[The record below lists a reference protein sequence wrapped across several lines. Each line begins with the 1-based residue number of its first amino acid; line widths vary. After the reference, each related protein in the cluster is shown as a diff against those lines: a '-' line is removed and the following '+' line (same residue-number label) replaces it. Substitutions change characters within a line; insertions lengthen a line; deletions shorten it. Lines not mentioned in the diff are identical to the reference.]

1 MKRFLI
7 LYTLFAFMTGCS
19 TKQAST
25 EKHESRSKHEETEL
39 TKNVKYSPSQ
49 NETPQPNESLQP
61 PTPPKQEKVI
71 LDVPLIPQKPELK
84 FGCEVTSL
92 AMVLQHAGV
101 KVDKMQLANN
111 IKKDNDPPSVSKD
124 GDILHWG
131 NPKEGF
137 VGDITGKKMGYA
149 VYVEPLQQLMEQYL
163 PNRTVNLTGKSFDDV
178 LAQVNMGKPVVVWTT
193 GDYKLPDKW
202 ASWKHGN
209 ENITAPLDLHAVAL
223 VGFENG
229 YVYINDPLAEKKAL
243 KVNKETFIQ
252 SWDALGKQALS
263 YR

>member
-7 LYTLFAFMTGCS
+7 LYVLFAVITGWS
-19 TKQAST
+19 TKQAFA
-25 EKHESRSKHEETEL
+25 EKHEEAEL
-39 TKNVKYSPSQ
+39 TKNVKYSLHQ
-49 NETPQPNESLQP
+49 NEPLQFS
-61 PTPPKQEKVI
+61 TPPKQEKAI

-92 AMVLQHAGV
+92 AMVLQYAGV

-111 IKKDNDPPSVSKD
+111 IKKDNDSLSISED
-124 GDILHWG
+124 GDILQWG

-137 VGDITGKKMGYA
+137 VGDMTGKTMGYA
-149 VYVEPLQQLMEQYL
+149 VYVEPLQQLMEHYL
-163 PNRTVNLTGKSFDDV
+163 PNRTVNLTGKSFDNV

-209 ENITAPLDLHAVAL
+209 ENITAPLDLHAVVL

-229 YVYINDPLAEKKAL
+229 YVYINDPLTEKKAL
-243 KVNKETFIQ
+243 KVNKKTFIQ
-252 SWDALGKQALS
+252 SWDALEKQALS

>member
-1 MKRFLI
+1 MNATKRFLI
-7 LYTLFAFMTGCS
+7 LYALFAFITGYS
-19 TKQAST
+19 TKQTST
-25 EKHESRSKHEETEL
+25 EKHEEAEL
-39 TKNVKYSPSQ
+39 TKNVKYSSPQ
-49 NETPQPNESLQP
+49 TEPPQPS
-61 PTPPKQEKVI
+61 TPPKQEKVI

-124 GDILHWG
+124 GDILQWG

-137 VGDITGKKMGYA
+137 VGDITGKTMGFA
-149 VYVEPLQQLMEQYL
+149 VYVEPLQQLMEHYL

-209 ENITAPLDLHAVAL
+209 ENITAPLDLHAVVL

-229 YVYINDPLAEKKAL
+229 YVYINDPLTEKKAL
-243 KVNKETFIQ
+243 QVNKETFIQ

>member
-7 LYTLFAFMTGCS
+7 LFSLFTVITGWSAKQSS
-19 TKQAST
+19 TKEHQ
-25 EKHESRSKHEETEL
+25 SRSTHEETEV
-39 TKNVKYSPSQ
+39 TKNVKYSP
-49 NETPQPNESLQP
+49 QPAA
-61 PTPPKQEKVI
+61 PPKQEKVI

-101 KVDKMQLANN
+101 KVNKMQLANH
-111 IKKDNDPPSVSKD
+111 IKKDNDPSSVGKD
-124 GDILHWG
+124 GDILEWG
-131 NPKEGF
+131 DPKEGF
-137 VGDITGKKMGYA
+137 VGDITGKTMGFA
-149 VYVEPLQQLMEQYL
+149 VYVEPLQELMEQYL
-163 PNRTVNLTGKSFDDV
+163 PNRTVNLTEKSFDDV
-178 LAQVNMGKPVVVWTT
+178 LTQVNMGKPVVVWTT

-209 ENITAPLDLHAVAL
+209 EDIIAPLDLHVVVL

-229 YVYINDPLAEKKAL
+229 YVYINDPLTEKKAL

-252 SWDALGKQALS
+252 SWNALGKQALS
-263 YR
+263 YQ

>member
-7 LYTLFAFMTGCS
+7 LYALFSFITGYS
-19 TKQAST
+19 TKQTST
-25 EKHESRSKHEETEL
+25 EKHASHSKHEEAEL
-39 TKNVKYSPSQ
+39 TKNVKYSP
-49 NETPQPNESLQP
+49 
-61 PTPPKQEKVI
+61 PPKQEKVI

-101 KVDKMQLANN
+101 KVNKMQLANN
-111 IKKDNDPPSVSKD
+111 IKKDNDSLSISKD
-124 GDILHWG
+124 GDILQWG
-131 NPKEGF
+131 DPKEGF
-137 VGDITGKKMGYA
+137 VGDITGKTIGYA
-149 VYVEPLQQLMEQYL
+149 VYVEPLQQLMEHYL

-178 LAQVNMGKPVVVWTT
+178 LTQVSTGKPVVVWTT

-209 ENITAPLDLHAVAL
+209 ENITAPLDLHAVVL

-229 YVYINDPLAEKKAL
+229 YVYINDPLTEKKAL

-252 SWDALGKQALS
+252 SWDALEKQALS

>member
-7 LYTLFAFMTGCS
+7 LYALFAVITGYS
-19 TKQAST
+19 TKQTST
-25 EKHESRSKHEETEL
+25 EKHTSHSKHEEAEL
-39 TKNVKYSPSQ
+39 TKNVQYSPSQ
-49 NETPQPNESLQP
+49 LAPLQP
-61 PTPPKQEKVI
+61 SPPPKQEKVI

-101 KVDKMQLANN
+101 KVDKMELANN
-111 IKKDNDPPSVSKD
+111 IKKDNDPPSVSKN
-124 GDILHWG
+124 GDILQWG
-131 NPKEGF
+131 DPKEGF
-137 VGDITGKKMGYA
+137 VGDITGEKMGYA
-149 VYVEPLQQLMEQYL
+149 VYVEPLQQLMERYL

-178 LAQVNMGKPVVVWTT
+178 LAQVKMNKPVVVWTT
-193 GDYKLPDKW
+193 GDYKIPDRW
-202 ASWKHGN
+202 ASWQHGN
-209 ENITAPLDLHAVAL
+209 EKITAPLDLHAIVL

-229 YVYINDPLAEKKAL
+229 YIYMNDPLTEKKAL